1 MSNSSYKFVEKVTEV
16 LNRIT
21 EEQMP
26 NIEKAAQ
33 AIAKSLMDGGVLN
46 IFGSGHSTCSWKKLS
61 IAQVDWFP
69 STP

>member
-46 IFGSGHSTCSWKKLS
+46 IFWRPLRMPWKKLPS
-61 IAQVDWFP
+61 QVDWFP